1 MKYNMLNPN
10 TEMQLSWNIYRP
22 CSADEPQF
30 FTYINLQQLERL
42 LTMMSRDGTAF
53 DLLGPL
59 VTTDFPVRG
68 AVAGLRSP

>member
-53 DLLGPL
+53 RSPRS
-59 VTTDFPVRG
+59 TRDFPVRG